1 MVELQRAGMR
11 EGEREQDSTQQE
23 AVGTTT
29 REPVPVTKRGGRGEE
44 HKDTNQFAA
53 LLDMDD

>member
-11 EGEREQDSTQQE
+11 EGEQEQDSTRQE
-23 AVGTTT
+23 AVGTT

-44 HKDTNQFAA
+44 YKDTNQFAA